1 MERGK
6 EKVQDKEMG
15 KVLDHIY
22 QNALGNPVTFTET
35 PSAAEMKANTIGKVK
50 DATDYVYVK
59 FSDGKC
65 IRIPVTEVT

>member
-22 QNALGNPVTFTET
+22 QNALGNLIVMDTAPTKEQI
-35 PSAAEMKANTIGKVK
+35 KANTVVK
-50 DATDYVYVK
+50 HG
-59 FSDGKC
+59 SDIYFKTADNTVLKITG
-65 IRIPVTEVT
+65 VEVT